1 MSAGLQKLKVFDQ
14 SSLPPQAASDG
25 SVLEQASELA
35 PERETEKYWRP
46 LLILTALLI
55 FCSLLFSSYMKVM
68 TWLDKP
74 IVQIRVLGDTKYLNK
89 RQLAEKLAAGINAP
103 LLNVDISSLRE
114 AVLDEPWVHGAKIK
128 RDWPPAVEVVIDE
141 QIPVARWGKKG
152 LLNHQGDIFWPN
164 TADKYLSL
172 PVLNGPATETQHLM
186 AQYHDLSRLFQGA
199 NVKMVGLSMEARG
212 AWSLVLDN
220 GIEVIIGKEQ
230 LRERLQRFLHVYQ
243 KELASRAAHIEK
255 VDIRYTNGVAVKW
268 RKLEEQVKA
277 G

>member
-14 SSLPPQAASDG
+14 SSLPPQMAPD
-25 SVLEQASELA
+25 EEASELA
-35 PERETEKYWRP
+35 PEREAERYWRP
-46 LLILTALLI
+46 LFILTAFMI
-55 FCSLLFSSYMKVM
+55 FSGLLFSGYTQVM

-74 IVQIRVLGDTKYLNK
+74 IVQVRILGDTKYLNK
-89 RQLAEKLAAGINAP
+89 RVLAKKLAAGISAP
-103 LLNVDISSLRE
+103 LMNVDIASLRE
-114 AVLDEPWVHGAKIK
+114 TALDEPWVHGITIK
-128 RDWPPAVEVVIDE
+128 RDWPPALEVVIDE

-152 LLNHQGDIFWPN
+152 LLNHQGDIFLPD
-164 TADKYLSL
+164 TAEEYLDL
-172 PVLNGPATETQHLM
+172 PVLNGPATQAQHLM
-186 AQYHDLSRLFQGA
+186 AQYHDLSRLLQGA
-199 NVKMVGLSMEARG
+199 NVKMIGLSMEARG

-220 GIEVIIGKEQ
+220 GIEVIVGREQ

-243 KELASRAAHIEK
+243 KQLASRAAEIEK